1 MPKLNLRKF
10 LIFSLVIALVAF
22 GAVVLAQDDAV
33 TVEPDG
39 EVTVGFS
46 AGLSGD
52 VAALGIDIQRGLEL
66 ALEDRST
73 VTVDGTEFDV
83 AFDAQD
89 SQCNAEGG
97 QAVANRFASDDSII
111 GVVGPMCSSACEA
124 AAPIFDSAGFTTISP
139 SCTSP
144 TLTLRGYSS
153 FNRAVPS
160 DGFQGAVAAEF
171 MAEELGVT
179 RIATIHDGSPY
190 GEGLVEI
197 VGTTF
202 EVMGGEV
209 VAADAINVG
218 DTDFRALLEEIAAA
232 EPELIYFG
240 GFPAEAALL
249 IQQRVDAGLQDT
261 IFMGADG
268 IRGSEVVELSGPEA
282 EGIYASAPIAT
293 DSDALESFLER
304 YVDTYGEEPPAPF
317 HANGYDAINIFLDA
331 VEATGTVDDDGNLI
345 VNREA
350 VSEYVR
356 SLEDSQGLVGNLN
369 ADGTGETFTVEQTLI
384 GVSQVQDGEFTLVE
398 TYGGEGDDMM
408 EEEATEEPMMEEE
421 VTEEAETDE

>member
-1 MPKLNLRKF
+1 MPKLNLRKL
-10 LIFSLVIALVAF
+10 LIFSLVIAVVAF

-33 TVEPDG
+33 TVEPDS

-66 ALEDRST
+66 ALEDRPT
-73 VTVDGTEFDV
+73 VTVDDTEFDV
-83 AFDAQD
+83 TFDSQD

-144 TLTLRGYSS
+144 TLTLRGYTS

-171 MAEELGVT
+171 MIEELDVSS
-179 RIATIHDGSPY
+179 IATIHDGSPY
-190 GEGLVEI
+190 GEGL
-197 VGTTF
+197 
-202 EVMGGEV
+202 GGEV

-218 DTDFRALLEEIAAA
+218 DTDFRALLEEIAAT

-268 IRGSEVVELSGPEA
+268 IRGSEVVELSGAEA

-293 DSDALESFLER
+293 DSDALENFLER
-304 YVDTYGEEPPAPF
+304 YLDTYGEEPPAPF

-331 VEATGTVDDDGNLI
+331 VEATGTIDDDGNL
-345 VNREA
+345 VVSREA

-356 SLEDSQGLVGNLN
+356 TLEDSQGLVGNLN

-384 GVSQVQDGEFTLVE
+384 GVSQVQDGEFTLIE
-398 TYGGEGDDMM
+398 TYGGESDDMM

-421 VTEEAETDE
+421 ATEEAETDE

>member
-408 EEEATEEPMMEEE
+408 EEATEEPMMEEE
-421 VTEEAETDE
+421 ATEEAETDE